1 MIAEMW
7 TPVFR
12 NGPAREE
19 FVMLIH
25 AARVVVVAWLAAHAA
40 LVAFGDVTD
49 YGTNFAFMRHS
60 IPTEIMFPDSTIAR
74 DLHRR
79 FTTPVGRKEASK
91 CRSESLQ
98 LWSNPPS
105 TGFASLGGIDT
116 ESGSRAHPIMC
127 TDLSHRI
134 SSLSPEDASTG
145 SIANAASYSPSAMLS
160 ELTKHGSGELG

>member
-1 MIAEMW
+1 MIL
-7 TPVFR
+7 
-12 NGPAREE
+12 PAKNS
-19 FVMLIH
+19 VMLIH
-25 AARVVVVAWLAAHAA
+25 ATRVVVVAWLAAHAA

-49 YGTNFAFMRHS
+49 YGTNVHAPLNADGNNVPRLDHR
-60 IPTEIMFPDSTIAR
+60 AR
-74 DLHRR
+74 SRTRR

-98 LWSNPPS
+98 KLTNVVQPAEHRIRA
-105 TGFASLGGIDT
+105 TGGIDT

-145 SIANAASYSPSAMLS
+145 SMANAASYSPSAMLS